1 MRFVS
6 AIVAFVLAAAM
17 IVFGI
22 AQRTWLAPPE
32 QLTTSVATT
41 GDAAFTVIPGAV
53 LNSNPGQ
60 QHVQISGGKTVW
72 AAYARTS
79 DIVAWL
85 GSSPYNSVSY
95 NAQKDTLSSKVVEA
109 PAPTGDAPAGD
120 TTTDDSATD
129 DSATDDSGAGDASD
143 DTAAPN
149 PAGSDLWLEEKQSD
163 GSLNWTM
170 SVPKDVSLLVA
181 VDGTAPA
188 PSRIGLSWPLQHS
201 TPWAG
206 PLIVGGGI
214 LLLVGL
220 GLYIWG
226 LVHMRKTRG
235 PRRKTPKAPKLPQAP
250 RPRVVRAEVL
260 EPVTTN
266 KGRRAARRTILT
278 TGGIVLASG
287 LLLSGCSSSDV
298 DKLFKDDPAP
308 VPTVTSSAAAAAAEE
323 VQPVAVTEGQ
333 LRRIVDRVAT
343 TVSQA
348 DTDRNADLLATRVT
362 GPALEERTANYT
374 MRGADGNIAAPDA
387 IPSKPITL
395 DLPQATDAWPR
406 TVMTVVGGD
415 DPAVAPVALVLTQQT
430 PRDNYLV
437 TYAVKLQAKVPFPAV
452 APPSVGAPL
461 LPNDVKLLAAQPDQ
475 LGTAYADILAQGDAS
490 QYIDVFQK
498 DPDTLRTNVG
508 VDYKNSKKSGLPST
522 ASLDFSNGPGSGPVL
537 ALASNDSGAIVA
549 TSIIER
555 ETAKV
560 VEEGATINLEGQVKA
575 LSGLTNTTKGVE
587 STYGYQLLFYVPPTT
602 AEGKQVV
609 LLGYAQALI
618 GVKEL

>member
-22 AQRTWLAPPE
+22 AQRTWLAPPDE
-32 QLTTSVATT
+32 LKTSVATT
-41 GDAAFTVIPGAV
+41 GEAAFTVIPGAV

-60 QHVQISGGKTVW
+60 QHLQLSGGDTVW

-85 GSSPYNSVSY
+85 GTEPYNSISY
-95 NAQKDTLSSKVVEA
+95 NAKKDTLGSKLVETPAAEPDATA
-109 PAPTGDAPAGD
+109 PDASGGDAAADGTAP
-120 TTTDDSATD
+120 
-129 DSATDDSGAGDASD
+129 DAAAPEA
-143 DTAAPN
+143 AAPN

-163 GSLNWTM
+163 GALTWTM
-170 SVPKDVSLLVA
+170 SVPKDVSLIVA

-188 PSRIGLSWPLQHS
+188 PSNVTLSWPLQHS

-235 PRRKTPKAPKLPQAP
+235 PRRKTPKLPQPP
-250 RPRVVRAEVL
+250 RPRVVRSEVL

-266 KGRRAARRTILT
+266 KGRRAARRTALA
-278 TGGIVLASG
+278 TGGIVLTTG

-333 LRRIVDRVAT
+333 LRRILDRVST
-343 TVSQA
+343 TVAQA
-348 DTDRNADLLATRVT
+348 DTDRNTDLLSTRLT
-362 GPALEERTANYT
+362 GPALEERTANYA

-387 IPSKPITL
+387 IPATPITL
-395 DLPQATDAWPR
+395 DLPQATDTWPR

-415 DPAVAPVALVLTQQT
+415 DPAVAPVALVLVQKT

-475 LGTAYADILAQGDAS
+475 LGTEYADILAQGDAS
-490 QYIDVFQK
+490 QFIDVFQK
-498 DPDTLRTNVG
+498 DPDGLRTNVG
-508 VDYKNSKKSGLPST
+508 VDYKNSKKSGLPTT
-522 ASLDFSNGPGSGPVL
+522 ASLEFSNGPGSGPVL

-575 LSGLTNTTKGVE
+575 LSGLANTTKGVE

-602 AEGKQVV
+602 VEGGQVV